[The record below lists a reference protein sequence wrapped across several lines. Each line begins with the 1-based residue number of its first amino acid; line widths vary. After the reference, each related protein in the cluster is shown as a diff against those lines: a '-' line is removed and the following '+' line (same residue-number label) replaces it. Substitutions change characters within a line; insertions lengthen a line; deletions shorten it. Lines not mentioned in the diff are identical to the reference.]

1 MPRVYSYRLQ
11 IAQTGTLG
19 DSMQT
24 CPNQVI
30 YLRQQRQT
38 YDLKVGSSYRDR
50 KAAEAVTLLS
60 EGGIMARKGK
70 RVLLSMIRG

>member
-1 MPRVYSYRLQ
+1 
-11 IAQTGTLG
+11 
-19 DSMQT
+19 MQM

-38 YDLKVGSSYRDR
+38 YDVKVGSSYRDR
-50 KAAEAVTLLS
+50 KAAEAITLLS

-70 RVLLSMIRG
+70 RVLLSMIRGQICYVSDEEFVFQDVSCS